1 MNHREITP
9 YYIPHWSNFQF
20 TGHAEQRMAQ
30 RNLSWEDVQ
39 IVLMCGQRFHKA
51 GAIFIYLRSRDIPD
65 ELQSDNRFSRLE
77 GTTIV
82 VSRDEP
88 GLILTVYRNRQKGV
102 GHIRRKKNSR
112 RAPHFYH

>member
-1 MNHREITP
+1 MNHRETAP
-9 YYIPHWSNFQF
+9 LYIPNQTNFHL

-30 RNLSWEDVQ
+30 RNLSWDDVH
-39 IVLMCGQRFHKA
+39 IVLMYGQRFHKA

-65 ELQSDNRFSRLE
+65 DLLPDDRFARLE

-88 GLILTVYRNRQKGV
+88 GQILTVYRNRQGGA
-102 GHIRRKKNSR
+102 GHIRRKKNR
-112 RAPHFYH
+112 DRYPRYYQ